1 MRYWLMKSE
10 PDVFGIQHL
19 QKVPRQTTSWD
30 GVRNYQVRN
39 MLRDEVQKGDLA
51 FFYHSGCAVPGIAGI
66 IKIVSAAHPDESAFD
81 RKSDYF
87 DAKSVRAN
95 PTWYSVDVAFHWR
108 FDTLITLQQLR
119 AEKALKTMVLLR
131 RGNRLSI
138 TPVSTAEW
146 SHILDMA

>member
-1 MRYWLMKSE
+1 MKSE

-19 QKVPRQTTSWD
+19 EKTPRQTTSWD

-81 RKSDYF
+81 LKSDYF
-87 DAKSVRAN
+87 DAKSVRSK
-95 PTWYSVDVAFHWR
+95 PTWYSVDVALQQR

-119 AEKALKTMVLLR
+119 AEKALKTMALLR

-138 TPVSTAEW
+138 TPVSAAEW
-146 SHILDMA
+146 AHILDMA

>member
-10 PDVFGIQHL
+10 PDTFGIEHL
-19 QKVPRQTTSWD
+19 QKLPRQTTSWD

-51 FFYHSGCAVPGIAGI
+51 FFYHSGCAVPGIAGT

-81 RKSDYF
+81 RKSEYF
-87 DAKSVRAN
+87 DAKSVRDK
-95 PTWYSVDVAFHWR
+95 PTWYSVDVALQQR

-119 AEKALKTMVLLR
+119 TEKALKTMALLR
-131 RGNRLSI
+131 RGNRLSV
-138 TPVSTAEW
+138 TPVTAAEW
-146 SHILDMA
+146 SHILDML